1 MVLSLYEKLGNKT
14 FIIENTTDEM
24 TQKTIDNFTNSTA
37 LITDISNKIENLI
50 NNELNLYGEYFLS
63 ENEIKSNNISF
74 STNISKAL
82 DITDLL
88 ENNKLIDKKFDEI
101 MSYFRNNFSIVF

>member
-74 STNISKAL
+74 STSISKAL

-88 ENNKLIDKKFDEI
+88 ENDKLIDKKFDEI